1 MAWVGNPSS
10 NSRVPIRVSTRS
22 GVMILAGI
30 GVLKPSGVTVSL
42 IALLSPFVVLS
53 RLDRGTG
60 GVTSHPSCDP
70 LSAQ

>member
-30 GVLKPSGVTVSL
+30 GVLNPSGVTVSL
-42 IALLSPFVVLS
+42 IALCLLVELVVECVGAGLRPCPAS
-53 RLDRGTG
+53 GPRPCR
-60 GVTSHPSCDP
+60 P
-70 LSAQ
+70 